1 MAILNILAILF
12 SKKSNTINNICTSA
26 IILLAINP
34 LTIYDVGFT
43 LSFVGTIGIV
53 LLSNEIINF
62 IERFIKNKFISEA
75 IGVTIS
81 VQIMLFPIMAY
92 YFNTISILSIIA
104 NFLVVPI
111 LGFILII
118 IGIFSLKLASII
130 AFAIYTMIFSIFK
143 ITSFFGNITWA
154 NLLVPTPKIW
164 MIVLYYLIIFSF
176 IKLKEKRKLILKLS
190 AVVIF
195 FYFILNQIP
204 RGYINLNM
212 IDVGQ
217 GDSIYIETKN
227 KKVILIDGGGSES
240 SDYDVGENVLLPY
253 LLHKGKMRIDLIIIS
268 HPHEDH
274 IEGVF
279 TIIEKLNVRNVMIS
293 ENVDDNELIIKLREL
308 CKRRN
313 TKIIKASEGDS
324 FEIDKVQFNVIYPSK
339 KIKDSNINDMSL
351 LIKMKFGGT
360 KVLFTGDLEEMAE
373 ENIKEDIKS
382 DILKVG
388 HHGSITSTSK
398 KFLKKVSPRIALIS
412 VGENNSYG
420 HPSEIIINRLKR
432 KNIKIYRTDEFG
444 DIRIKIFKNGKF
456 EIEEKNDI

>member
-1 MAILNILAILF
+1 M
-12 SKKSNTINNICTSA
+12 SA

-34 LTIYDVGFT
+34 LTIYDVGFI

-53 LLSNEIINF
+53 LLSNKIINF
-62 IERFIKNKFISEA
+62 IEKFIRNKFISEA

-81 VQIMLFPIMAY
+81 AQIMLLPIMAY
-92 YFNTISILSIIA
+92 FFNTISILSLIT
-104 NFLVVPI
+104 NFLVVPISGFLTI

-130 AFAIYTMIFSIFK
+130 AFAIYTMIFIIFK

-164 MIVLYYLIIFSF
+164 MIILYYLIIFSF
-176 IKLKEKRKLILKLS
+176 IKLKEKRKLILKLG
-190 AVVIF
+190 ALVIF

-227 KKVILIDGGGSES
+227 KKVILVDGGGSES

-293 ENVDDNELIIKLREL
+293 ENIDDNELIIKLREL

-313 TKIIKASEGDS
+313 TKIIKASEGDL

-351 LIKMKFGGT
+351 LIKMKFEGT
-360 KVLFTGDLEEMAE
+360 KVLFTGDLEEIAE
-373 ENIKEDIKS
+373 ENIKEDVKS

-388 HHGSITSTSK
+388 HHGSITSTSE

-420 HPSEIIINRLKR
+420 HPSEIIINRLKN
-432 KNIKIYRTDEFG
+432 KNIRIYRTDELG